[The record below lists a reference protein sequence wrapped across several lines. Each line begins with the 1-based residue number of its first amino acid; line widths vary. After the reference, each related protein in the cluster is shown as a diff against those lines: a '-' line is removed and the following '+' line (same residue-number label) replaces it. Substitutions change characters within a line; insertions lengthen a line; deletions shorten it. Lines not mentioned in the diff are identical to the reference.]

1 MIRRKPL
8 SIKTR
13 LLLTNIGF
21 VFFAFLWIILIF
33 NILINSYISN
43 SASRQ
48 LSQVRIY
55 QAQVTPPSGST
66 SADLEDAPR
75 GSFNT
80 HPVAFNIN
88 DNYEVQDLEKVG
100 NFERDTAN
108 NIAQA
113 LKNQKVPLS
122 KVKNYRLDTSGS
134 TFYIETIRQSSG
146 LYQVLYVD
154 ITGIINLSLI
164 HI

>member
-66 SADLEDAPR
+66 SADLR
-75 GSFNT
+75 C
-80 HPVAFNIN
+80 
-88 DNYEVQDLEKVG
+88 
-100 NFERDTAN
+100 TAWK
-108 NIAQA
+108 
-113 LKNQKVPLS
+113 L
-122 KVKNYRLDTSGS
+122 
-134 TFYIETIRQSSG
+134 
-146 LYQVLYVD
+146 
-154 ITGIINLSLI
+154 
-164 HI
+164 